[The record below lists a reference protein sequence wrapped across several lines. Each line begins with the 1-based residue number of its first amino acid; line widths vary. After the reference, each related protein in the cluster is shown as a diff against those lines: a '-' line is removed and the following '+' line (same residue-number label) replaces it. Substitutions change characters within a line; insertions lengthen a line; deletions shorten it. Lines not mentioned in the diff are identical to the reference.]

1 MNLMQYKRPFFL
13 LILLI
18 SFTIALPARADHVL
32 PPMPGEGEGALTAVM
47 QAFLA
52 DQEPVQQIIG
62 SRQALASNCNGGSAS
77 GYPCSN
83 VNLLAHLPLSTFGS
97 SGGNDSWGWTDP
109 QTGKEYALMGLNDGT
124 AFVDISTPTAPVYLG
139 KLPTHTVNSTWRDI
153 KVYANHAFIVSEAS
167 GHGMQVF
174 DLTHLRNV
182 VSPPVTFSSDAHYSG
197 FSAAHNVA
205 INEDSGYAYK
215 VGGDTTCGRGLHIVD
230 IRTPTSPSFAGCFS
244 ADGYTHDTQCVIY
257 NGPDL
262 AHIGK
267 EICFNANEDTVTIV
281 DVTNKSS
288 PVQLSRTNYAGCTST
303 ANCYTHQG
311 WLSEDQTTYL
321 LDDEL
326 DEYRRGIN
334 TRTYIWDITD
344 LDAPTLSTTY
354 EGASSN
360 IDHNLYVKGGLA
372 YQANYRAGLRL
383 LDINSLTEVGYFD
396 IYPTDNNPSF
406 NGAWSN
412 FPYFDSDLVIV
423 SGIEQGLFVLQ
434 PTNMTADFRLEP
446 DEVALG
452 LCGSAGSATT
462 TITTDGIYG
471 ASGTVTLGVA
481 GNPIGTTAVFSTT
494 TPAINSSTTLTLT
507 NSSAALGDYLLT
519 VSGSNG
525 TKTYNEY
532 LKLSVYE
539 AATAVSTLFPTNH
552 TLDLTW
558 NDIGAAAYELWQVSH
573 DPYFEP
579 STSCASSPNSCTS
592 TTATNH
598 LFTDGWGN
606 PATNYTYLIVAPNT
620 CGNAQTTIR
629 KSVFN
634 FALTPGP

>member
-1 MNLMQYKRPFFL
+1 MMQHKRPFLL

-18 SFTIALPARADHVL
+18 SLATALPVGADHVL
-32 PPMPGEGEGALTAVM
+32 PPMPGEGGELTAVM
-47 QAFLA
+47 QAFLD

-62 SRQALASNCNGGSAS
+62 SRQALASSCSGGFAS

-83 VNLLAHLPLSTFGS
+83 INLLAHLPLTTFGS
-97 SGGNDSWGWTDP
+97 SKGNDSWGWTDP
-109 QTGKEYALMGLNDGT
+109 QTGKEYALMGLDDGT
-124 AFVDISTPTAPVYLG
+124 AFVDISTPATPVYLG

-174 DLTHLRNV
+174 DLTRLRSV
-182 VSPPVTFSSDAHYSG
+182 ASPPVTFSNDAHYSG
-197 FSAAHNVA
+197 FGAAHNLV
-205 INEDSGYAYK
+205 INEASGYAYK

-230 IRTPTSPSFAGCFS
+230 IHAPTNPTFAGCFS
-244 ADGYTHDTQCVIY
+244 ADGYTHDAQCVIY

-262 AHIGK
+262 EHIGK

-281 DVTNKSS
+281 DVSDKSS
-288 PVQLSRTNYAGCTST
+288 PIQLSRTGYAGCTNT

-311 WLSEDQTTYL
+311 WLSEDQATYL

-334 TRTYIWDITD
+334 TRTYIWDVAD
-344 LDAPTLSTTY
+344 LDNPALTTTY
-354 EGASSN
+354 NGSNPN

-383 LDINSLTEVGYFD
+383 LDLNSLTEAGYFD
-396 IYPTDNNPSF
+396 IYPADNNPAF
-406 NGAWSN
+406 NGAWST

-423 SGIEQGLFVLQ
+423 SGIEQGLFVLE

-446 DEVALG
+446 DKVTLA
-452 LCGSAGSATT
+452 LCGSDSADTVT
-462 TITTDGIYG
+462 VATDGIYG
-471 ASGTVTLGVA
+471 FSGDVAMGVT
-481 GNPIGTTAVFSTT
+481 GNPLGTTAVFSTP
-494 TPAINSSTTLTLT
+494 TPAINATTTLTLT
-507 NSSAALGDYLLT
+507 NTAATLGDYLLT
-519 VSGSNG
+519 VSGSDSS
-525 TKTYNEY
+525 KTYNEY
-532 LKLSVYE
+532 LKLSVYA
-539 AATAVSTLFPTNH
+539 AATAVPTLFPTNH

-558 NDIGAAAYELWQVSH
+558 NDIGAASYELWQVSN

-579 STSCASSPNSCTS
+579 SASCASSPGSCSS
-592 TTATNH
+592 TTALNH
-598 LFTDGWGN
+598 LFPNGWGT
-606 PATNYTYLIVAPNT
+606 PGTNNTYLIVAPNT
-620 CGNAQTTIR
+620 CGKAQTTIR

-634 FALTPGP
+634 FAIIPGS